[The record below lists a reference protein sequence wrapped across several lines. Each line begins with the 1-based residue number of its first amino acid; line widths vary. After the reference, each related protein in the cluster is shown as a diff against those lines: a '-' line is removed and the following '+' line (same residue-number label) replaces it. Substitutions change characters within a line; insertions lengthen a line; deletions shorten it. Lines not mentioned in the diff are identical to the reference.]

1 MPEKEP
7 IQPYPPITNIITTFS
22 VFFTGCRML
31 NKVPVAVDI
40 AIMLSYG
47 FIAALFFGLRGAMW
61 GLVRNLV
68 NERRKIRFATQQRL
82 DTFENPFGFALGTN
96 SLESCVPRFLA

>member
-1 MPEKEP
+1 
-7 IQPYPPITNIITTFS
+7 
-22 VFFTGCRML
+22 ML

-61 GLVRNLV
+61 DLVRDLVRNLV